1 MAEWIAGYCIV
12 GVGLV
17 VARMVLELR
26 ATGWRLSS
34 RSRSWVTLM
43 VLAATV
49 LLWLPL
55 LLWYGIKETFFN
67 V

>member
-17 VARMVLELR
+17 VVRMVLELR
-26 ATGWRLSS
+26 ASGWRLVN
-34 RSRSWVTLM
+34 RSRSWVTLLI
-43 VLAATV
+43 LATTV

-55 LLWYGIKETFFN
+55 LLWYGVKETFFN